1 MPLMRLQRDHRVS
14 TWRGVEFWMADEAGS
29 LVFCRISHDALRDHA
44 KRAHFEG
51 TDDKVFEAYQQLLE
65 QLASDAF
72 DAGKADEAGCVHVTK
87 EAFNC
92 APRRQLSCG
101 VGWGLPDPRRHTA
114 SGFDGPRPSVGSR
127 GSAGETA
134 RKD

>member
-1 MPLMRLQRDHRVS
+1 MPLKRLQRDHRVT

-51 TDDKVFEAYQQLLE
+51 TDDTVFEAYQELLE

-72 DAGKADEAGCVHVTK
+72 DAGKADDAGCVHVTK
-87 EAFNC
+87 DAFNR
-92 APRRQLSCG
+92 APRRQPSC
-101 VGWGLPDPRRHTA
+101 VVRL
-114 SGFDGPRPSVGSR
+114 GSSTR
-127 GSAGETA
+127 S
-134 RKD
+134 

>member
-1 MPLMRLQRDHRVS
+1 MRCLRLQRDHRVS
-14 TWRGVEFWMADEAGS
+14 AWRGVKFWMADEAGS

-51 TDDKVFEAYQQLLE
+51 TDDKVFEAYQELLE

-87 EAFNC
+87 EALNC

-101 VGWGLPDPRRHTA
+101 VGWGLPDPRRHATLLA
-114 SGFDGPRPSVGSR
+114 D
-127 GSAGETA
+127 A
-134 RKD
+134 RVPAVP